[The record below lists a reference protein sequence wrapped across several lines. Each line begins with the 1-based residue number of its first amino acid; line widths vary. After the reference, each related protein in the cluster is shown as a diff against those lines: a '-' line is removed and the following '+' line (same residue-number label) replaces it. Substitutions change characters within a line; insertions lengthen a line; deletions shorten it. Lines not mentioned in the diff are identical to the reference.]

1 VTRYREIADDL
12 RRRLLQGEFVA
23 GARLPGEERLA
34 AGYGV
39 SRGAIRNALATLQR
53 RGMLVPIPGSGWRV
67 HSDLQTQQ
75 FVEFRSFA
83 QWARSRGLVPA
94 GLVMHQERVPATAHD
109 ARMLRMRA
117 GDDVLRVTR
126 VRTLG
131 GSPAMLERTTYPTWM
146 IPIIE
151 PLPADQP
158 SVTQAMLEAGVMPA
172 HGVHH
177 IDTVPASGEDSESL
191 GVRRSTRLLRL
202 RRESYTRD
210 GRAIESGDDR
220 YAPDVMTFEVHT
232 SASTHFITS
241 ASG

>member
-1 VTRYREIADDL
+1 MTRYRDIADDL
-12 RRRLLQGEFVA
+12 RRRILQGEFVA

-34 AGYGV
+34 RGYNV
-39 SRGAIRNALATLQR
+39 SRGVIRNALAALQR
-53 RGMLVPIPGSGWRV
+53 RGMLASKPGSGWTV

-83 QWARSRGLVPA
+83 QWARSRRLVAA
-94 GLVMHQERVPATAHD
+94 GLVIHQERASATTTD
-109 ARMLRMRA
+109 ARVLRIPA
-117 GDDVLRVTR
+117 GDEVLRVTR

-131 GSPAMLERTTYPTWM
+131 GSPAMLERTTYPAWM

-151 PLPADQP
+151 SLPADQS
-158 SVTQAMLEAGVMPA
+158 SVTHAMLEAGVVPV

-177 IDTVPASGEDSESL
+177 IDTVSASGEDAELL
-191 GVRRSTRLLRL
+191 GVRRSTRLLRV
-202 RRESYTRD
+202 RRESFARD

-232 SASTHFITS
+232 SASARS
-241 ASG
+241 PESDAD